1 MKIFVTGGSGFVG
14 SRLTAR
20 LIREGHTVTALSRS
34 DASDKLF
41 RNLGVSVVRGSLS
54 SLSEWAPSL
63 TQQEVVIHAASPIEV
78 WGEWK
83 NFYQD
88 ITLATNNIYKACGDY
103 QVKRFIYLS
112 SESVLQDK
120 SSLLDID
127 ETAPYPDEP
136 NSYYGKAKKL
146 AEIELISSP
155 SSTECIILRPPFI
168 WGKGCPQLNNLVDKI
183 NKHQFVWIGDGK
195 SSMEMVHVEN
205 IVEAIILALSLGRS
219 KQIYY
224 VTDDHPMAVKTF
236 LSSFISTTGTKVP
249 NRSLPLA
256 LVRLLARITEGVWR
270 VLGIK
275 STPPV
280 SRFQIDFIALPRRYR
295 IDKIKKELSYR
306 PIFSFKRGINEMK
319 GIYRPRRAETDT

>member
-14 SRLTAR
+14 NRLIVR
-20 LIREGHTVTALSRS
+20 LIRKGHTVTALSRS
-34 DASDKLF
+34 DASDQLF
-41 RNLGVSVVRGSLS
+41 KNLGVRVVRGSLS
-54 SLSEWAPSL
+54 NLSGWAPSL
-63 TQQEVVIHAASPIEV
+63 AQQEVVVHAASPIEV

-83 NFYQD
+83 KLYQE
-88 ITLATNNIYKACGDY
+88 ITLATNTLYKTCGDY

-120 SSLLDID
+120 SPLLDID

-146 AEIELISSP
+146 AEIELIESP

-168 WGKGCPQLNNLVDKI
+168 WGKGCPQLNNLVNKI

-195 SSMEMVHVEN
+195 VPMEMVHVEN
-205 IVEAIILALSLGRS
+205 IVEAIILALTLGRS

-224 VTDDHPMAVKTF
+224 VTDDNPMPVKAF
-236 LSSFISTTGTKVP
+236 LSSFISATGTKVP
-249 NRSLPLA
+249 NRSIPLA
-256 LVRLLARITEGVWR
+256 LVGLLAKITESVWKI
-270 VLGIK
+270 LGIR

-295 IDKIKKELSYR
+295 IDKIKQELSYR
-306 PIFSFKRGINEMK
+306 PLYSFERGINEMK
-319 GIYRPRRAETDT
+319 GIYGPKTDTST